1 MFERIVDY
9 AKCFVVS
16 LCADGLLASLNV
28 SKQGQM
34 KAIWGETRSQLMV
47 LFSGINFG
55 HVYMCMWSMKVGGL
69 VSRDPNNGNPNDKEM
84 KLFYFFSVSF
94 PCY

>member
-55 HVYMCMWSMKVGGL
+55 HVYVEHE
-69 VSRDPNNGNPNDKEM
+69 SRRLG
-84 KLFYFFSVSF
+84 
-94 PCY
+94 